1 MRIHPQDSSISFNY
15 NLTFFSQTKIFI
27 RELFNK
33 YSLPLFVHVH
43 VPMKMGK
50 IAAWINKKWGLS
62 YLLSEHSASYLKQA
76 PDNYFSRS
84 TYYRQNVK
92 RIFQHALAV
101 TNVSGTVGEI
111 LRQTFSIDKFYI
123 VRNTVDNE
131 LFFFKNRSADKF
143 RFIHVSTMTFQKNFE
158 GLIRAFEQFSV
169 GRENVE
175 LLLAG
180 PISAEGKRRVEV
192 SPAASQIIVTG
203 EVPYKDIAILM
214 QGSDCFVL
222 FSRYE
227 NFPCVII
234 EALCCGLPVITSDA
248 GGAGEAIDAGNGIV
262 VPSENE
268 AALVESMTKMTEGY
282 HQYSRKEIAEKAAKL
297 YSYPAIGKDFLELYK
312 LLRLVN

>member
-1 MRIHPQDSSISFNY
+1 
-15 NLTFFSQTKIFI
+15 
-27 RELFNK
+27 
-33 YSLPLFVHVH
+33 
-43 VPMKMGK
+43 
-50 IAAWINKKWGLS
+50 
-62 YLLSEHSASYLKQA
+62 
-76 PDNYFSRS
+76 
-84 TYYRQNVK
+84 
-92 RIFQHALAV
+92 
-101 TNVSGTVGEI
+101 
-111 LRQTFSIDKFYI
+111 
-123 VRNTVDNE
+123 
-131 LFFFKNRSADKF
+131 
-143 RFIHVSTMTFQKNFE
+143 MTFQKNFE

-180 PISAEGKRRVEV
+180 PISAEGRRRVEV
-192 SPAASQIIVTG
+192 SPAAPQIIIKG

-268 AALVESMTKMTEGY
+268 AALVESMTKITEGY
-282 HQYSRKEIAEKAAKL
+282 HHYNRKEIADKAAGL
-297 YSYPAIGKDFLELYK
+297 YSYPAIGEDFHELYRS
-312 LLRLVN
+312 LDLAD